1 MATLMAN
8 PDDGEAS
15 GTGAAAGR
23 LNPGALLRGWWSG
36 LGQRERR
43 LIGAAV
49 VIVALAL
56 LWWVTLAPAIRTLQR
71 APAQIDAAEAQLQSM
86 QRLAAEARDLRS
98 VTPVPADQAAN
109 VLKAATA
116 RLGDKGRLSLQGD
129 RAVLTV
135 AGVSSVALRDWLSE
149 ARSGAR
155 ARTTEA
161 NLSRGA
167 SGLTGTIT
175 VAMGTGS

>member
-1 MATLMAN
+1 MST
-8 PDDGEAS
+8 EAERDS
-15 GTGAAAGR
+15 AASAAR
-23 LNPGALLRGWWSG
+23 SPLDLLRQWWLG
-36 LGQRERR
+36 LARRERR
-43 LIGAAV
+43 LMGTAAG
-49 VIVALAL
+49 IVAVAL
-56 LWWVTLAPAIRTLQR
+56 LWWVALGPAVRTLQR
-71 APAQIDAAEAQLQSM
+71 APAQIDAVEAQLQLM
-86 QRLAAEARDLRS
+86 QRLAAEARELRA

-135 AGVSSVALRDWLSE
+135 AGVGSVALRDWLAE

-155 ARTTEA
+155 ARTIEA

-167 SGLTGTIT
+167 SGLTGT
-175 VAMGTGS
+175 VVVGMGAGT